1 MNACD
6 NSRIKLAESKAQIS
20 RQIWFKHNSN
30 SAQKETCLKG
40 CRVMQK
46 FAWNNRVTTKPFLS
60 DKSEHFFL
68 ELKKARSCT
77 DMSCPSD
84 LLFWGWTFFYFILL
98 THKRSHPGRSTR
110 NSNPVMTSSVGPV
123 PKVDQNTSSVHP
135 PPRLPNCLLCINTE
149 PATSIGHD

>member
-20 RQIWFKHNSN
+20 RQIWSKHNSN

-110 NSNPVMTSSVGPV
+110 NSNPVMKSSTDGA
-123 PKVDQNTSSVHP
+123 KGCFDRTGSVHLQP
-135 PPRLPNCLLCINTE
+135 TLPNASSASTQTQQPVL
-149 PATSIGHD
+149 